1 MVAALVI
8 EGVPKR
14 CADQRLAGFE
24 YLGHGWPFFIFAVV
38 SPLFNEVVHSLA
50 YLSGFAPLL
59 GHATGGVVIDPV
71 IDEVTPFTLED
82 VLVFVL
88 TPYSIVRIE
97 HIEKMLVLTALSAR
111 VRGGVATGV
120 GIFFLGGFSGLFREF
135 DGEVGFIRNDFPNK
149 N

>member
-1 MVAALVI
+1 MVI

-14 CADQRLAGFE
+14 GADQRLTGLE
-24 YLGHGWPFFIFAVV
+24 YLGHGWPFLIFTVV
-38 SPLFNEVVHSLA
+38 SPFLNEVVHSLS
-50 YLSGFAPLL
+50 YLSGFSPLL
-59 GHATGGVVIDPV
+59 GYATGGVVIHPV
-71 IDEVTPFTLED
+71 VDEVTPFTLED

-88 TPYSIVRIE
+88 AQYSVVRIE
-97 HIEKMLVLTALSAR
+97 HIEKMLVFTALSAR
-111 VRGGVATGV
+111 VRRGVATGV